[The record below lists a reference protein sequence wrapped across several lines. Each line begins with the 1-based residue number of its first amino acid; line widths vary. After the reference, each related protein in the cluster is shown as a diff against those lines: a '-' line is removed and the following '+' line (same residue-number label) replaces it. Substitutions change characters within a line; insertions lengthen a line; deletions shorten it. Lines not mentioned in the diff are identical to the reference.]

1 MSKNHRLITKI
12 EAALDHMT
20 SLEKS
25 IAQFFITTDLTPE
38 ELTASQMTKRLHV
51 SQAALTRF
59 AKKCGFTGYRAFAFD
74 YIHGL
79 QEAQDTFQSI
89 SLELTKR
96 VLMDYDALINKTYD
110 LVDEDKL
117 LHLASL
123 IDRSERV
130 YFFGKGSSG
139 LVAQEM
145 KLRFMRLGFI
155 CDAYSDT
162 DGFTWAN
169 SLVNDNCLVFGFSLS
184 GKTRSVIKALHQASQ
199 RGAKTILLT
208 TATDMDFGDIFDVIH
223 VSSTHQL
230 NYGNRVSP
238 QFPLLIMMDVIYA
251 YVSAIDKPHK
261 DKIFKDT
268 IITEDNKHL

>member
-1 MSKNHRLITKI
+1 
-12 EAALDHMT
+12 
-20 SLEKS
+20 
-25 IAQFFITTDLTPE
+25 
-38 ELTASQMTKRLHV
+38 
-51 SQAALTRF
+51 
-59 AKKCGFTGYRAFAFD
+59 
-74 YIHGL
+74 
-79 QEAQDTFQSI
+79 
-89 SLELTKR
+89 TKR

-117 LHLASL
+117 LRLASL

-184 GKTRSVIKALHQASQ
+184 GKTR
-199 RGAKTILLT
+199 
-208 TATDMDFGDIFDVIH
+208 
-223 VSSTHQL
+223 
-230 NYGNRVSP
+230 
-238 QFPLLIMMDVIYA
+238 
-251 YVSAIDKPHK
+251 
-261 DKIFKDT
+261 
-268 IITEDNKHL
+268 